1 MLVMMATARQAQTY
15 QVFNYTWIIQ
25 NQAGDAIFAHLTVGS
40 APTFDPIIIDLC
52 HLVLGAALY
61 WEVPD
66 LFWPL
71 EKAPE
76 RSGVAINGAG
86 ACANAAQRAALKDQL
101 FSKNGRSKGFYVCP
115 GPSHR
120 ARNLGHVWL

>member
-1 MLVMMATARQAQTY
+1 MDRSFTILMMLVVMATARQAQTY

-25 NQAGDAIFAHLTVGS
+25 NQAGDAIFARLTVGS
-40 APTFDPIIIDLC
+40 DPTLDPIIIDLC

-76 RSGVAINGAG
+76 RSRAVINGAG
-86 ACANAAQRAALKDQL
+86 ACANAAQYAALKDQL
-101 FSKNGRSKGFYVCP
+101 FSKKRSF
-115 GPSHR
+115 
-120 ARNLGHVWL
+120 